1 MFIISS
7 CIISLSVLIIACK
20 HNTFGLTSYI
30 MLLSEHEQRSVRGEG
45 DQLCPCIVRMRRICE
60 SKVGGASLRAISM
73 AAVVSRLF
81 PGHRLHS
88 SFSLRPLSSLS
99 PSLRPAQPS
108 WRRQKSFTRCVS
120 TATARLTARADDGN
134 PRVLITGGAGQ
145 LGRKLA
151 KMMRYI
157 R

>member
-1 MFIISS
+1 MPMY
-7 CIISLSVLIIACK
+7 CA
-20 HNTFGLTSYI
+20 HAPY
-30 MLLSEHEQRSVRGEG
+30 
-45 DQLCPCIVRMRRICE
+45 MRI
-60 SKVGGASLRAISM
+60 KVGGASLRAISM

-120 TATARLTARADDGN
+120 TATARLTARADEADGVGGN

-151 KMMRYI
+151 KMMRYVKNTAPSESRRFHVGI
-157 R
+157 ANKGDVGRWVPASLL